1 MFGIQI
7 VETEFESN
15 DADKNYND
23 IFRGNAQ
30 FGGRP
35 SELLAGSVVDT
46 NRTNGRFNTQRKD
59 AHEEF
64 FKMLV
69 LAFKMNNV

>member
-46 NRTNGRFNTQRKD
+46 NRTNGRFNT
-59 AHEEF
+59 
-64 FKMLV
+64 
-69 LAFKMNNV
+69 